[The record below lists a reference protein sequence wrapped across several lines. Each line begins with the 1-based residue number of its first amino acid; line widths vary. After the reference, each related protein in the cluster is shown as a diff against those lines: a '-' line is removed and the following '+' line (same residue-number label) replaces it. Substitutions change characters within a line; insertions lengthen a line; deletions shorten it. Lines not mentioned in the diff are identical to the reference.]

1 MEEEKSLNT
10 TKKENNSILHMLCI
24 LSSWKGVLFDSFSLN
39 LKCSTSVISV
49 FCVVLDV
56 CVSSAGVVR
65 VCRVSYNHGPKFM
78 WRWVGKDA
86 VRRHLSIAS
95 IQTELYEIVWILV

>member
-10 TKKENNSILHMLCI
+10 TKKENSSILHMLCI

-39 LKCSTSVISV
+39 LKCSTSVISL
-49 FCVVLDV
+49 FCIVLDV
-56 CVSSAGVVR
+56 CVSSAGVVC
-65 VCRVSYNHGPKFM
+65 VCCANYNHGPKFM
-78 WRWVGKDA
+78 WRWLGKGA
-86 VRRHLSIAS
+86 VRRLSMAS